1 MGMSPM
7 YLSLL
12 FFGVPYLLGVLQ
24 EAGLEE

>member
-1 MGMSPM
+1 MGLSPM

-12 FFGVPYLLGVLQ
+12 FFGVPYLLEALQ